1 MISNGRRSGSPPVPS
16 AARDARSD
24 AKQREWRCTVNGDIS
39 AWTCSV
45 CSLNVETLVIT
56 GSENDVCVLATA
68 LGAIDLGYRA
78 IILTDAVCSG
88 AAETSDASLKLL
100 ETRFTAQMDAMSTET
115 FLSSVS
121 G

>member
-1 MISNGRRSGSPPVPS
+1 M
-16 AARDARSD
+16 
-24 AKQREWRCTVNGDIS
+24 
-39 AWTCSV
+39 
-45 CSLNVETLVIT
+45 VIT
-56 GSENDVCVLATA
+56 GGETDVCVLATA

-88 AAETSDASLKLL
+88 ADETHDASLKLL
-100 ETRFTAQMDAMSTET
+100 ESRFTVQMDAMSTAA